1 MQVYYYNVSV
11 SKQTPDCLYHV
22 CLYLFMHG
30 PPCTH
35 HPPHTRT
42 CHMHN
47 CIVTRQFSLSR
58 ILIVSIYSLA
68 HALVLHAL
76 DATCCRMQEA
86 ASNAQ
91 KAAELAAL
99 TPSLIR
105 DPLPLRVAYLRSWA
119 IDVLYAESAGSPG
132 EKHTPLLVRVISQA

>member
-22 CLYLFMHG
+22 CLYLSMHD
-30 PPCTH
+30 PSCTH

-47 CIVTRQFSLSR
+47 SQLYRQRFVS
-58 ILIVSIYSLA
+58 ILIFRRSRSR
-68 HALVLHAL
+68 
-76 DATCCRMQEA
+76 ATCSRCYMLSVADRMQSR
-86 ASNAQ
+86 SNAQ